1 MEMIVNYWHP
11 VSYNHM
17 QNEIKMNWINS
28 NWWNIQ
34 IDEINKNSIELISGD
49 GLRHKT
55 MKPTSLVEIQ

>member
-1 MEMIVNYWHP
+1 
-11 VSYNHM
+11 M
-17 QNEIKMNWINS
+17 QNEIKMSWINS